1 MMINTEYFILIAA
14 VMLVATIFL
23 YGKSLSVN
31 TTKLLN
37 AFSAAFLIAIC
48 FTEILPESYTLNIE
62 YTGLFVIVGFLL
74 QLVLG
79 VFSGGIEHGHSHHHK
94 HGIPYAILF
103 SLGAHAFIEG
113 MPLNAHTHEA
123 HESLHHALITGILIH
138 NVPITIVLTSMLKH
152 SGISNF
158 KTLVIL
164 FIFSLLSPLG
174 ATVANIIFISPENLA
189 IPLAL
194 VAGILLHIST
204 TILFESADSHKF
216 NLVKM
221 GVIILGLAAALLV
234 HH

>member
-1 MMINTEYFILIAA
+1 MMINTEYFILMAS
-14 VMLVATIFL
+14 VMLVAAIFL
-23 YGKSLSVN
+23 YGKNLSVN

-48 FTEILPESYTLNIE
+48 FTEILPESYELNHE
-62 YTGLFVIVGFLL
+62 YTGFFVIVGFLL
-74 QLVLG
+74 QLGLG

-113 MPLNAHTHEA
+113 MPLNENTHLS
-123 HESLHHALITGILIH
+123 HEHLHHALITGILIH

-152 SGISNF
+152 SGISNA
-158 KTLVIL
+158 KTLTIL
-164 FIFSLLSPLG
+164 FVFSLLSPLG
-174 ATVANIIFISPENLA
+174 ATVANFWFISPENLA

-216 NLVKM
+216 NLVKL
-221 GVIILGLAAALLV
+221 GVIVLGLATALLF

>member
-1 MMINTEYFILIAA
+1 MMINSEYFVLVAA
-14 VMLVATIFL
+14 VMIVAVIFL
-23 YGKSLSVN
+23 YGKNLSVN

-48 FTEILPESYTLNIE
+48 FTEILPESYHLNHE
-62 YTGLFVIVGFLL
+62 YTGIFVIVGFLL
-74 QLVLG
+74 QLILG

-94 HGIPYAILF
+94 HGIPYAVLF

-113 MPLNAHTHEA
+113 MPLNEHTHDA
-123 HESLHHALITGILIH
+123 HESLHHAMITGILIH

-152 SGISNF
+152 SGINNL
-158 KTLVIL
+158 KTLIIL
-164 FIFSLLSPLG
+164 FVFSLLSPLG
-174 ATVANIIFISPENLA
+174 ATVANFWFISPENLA

-216 NLVKM
+216 NMVKM
-221 GVIILGLAAALLV
+221 GVILLGLAAALLV